1 MTSKT
6 DHHPAA
12 LSCER
17 IPFPDVQGTRSTEVS
32 ADTLLELYVSARSTV
47 REVGFKTGPNP
58 RWSEYE
64 KELLAFCAE
73 QLPII
78 RGEIIRRMETELWTK
93 P

>member
-1 MTSKT
+1 MTQPQPT
-6 DHHPAA
+6 AA

-17 IPFPDVQGTRSTEVS
+17 IPFPDVDRVPRKDLS

-58 RWSEYE
+58 TWSEYE
-64 KELLAFCAE
+64 QEVLAFCAE
-73 QLPII
+73 QLPIL

>member
-1 MTSKT
+1 MMSN
-6 DHHPAA
+6 
-12 LSCER
+12 ER
-17 IPFPDVQGTRSTEVS
+17 IPFPDVDRVPWTEVS

-64 KELLAFCAE
+64 KELLAFSAE
-73 QLPII
+73 QLPIL

>member
-1 MTSKT
+1 MTQPQPT
-6 DHHPAA
+6 AA

-17 IPFPDVQGTRSTEVS
+17 IPFPDVDRVPRKELS
-32 ADTLLELYVSARSTV
+32 ADRLLDLYVHFASVYRARGT
-47 REVGFKTGPNP
+47 KTGPDP
-58 RWSEYE
+58 TWSDDDREW
-64 KELLAFCAE
+64 LAFCAE